1 MQMDLPQELSVGV
14 VAPYHSIQVSR
25 LWSKIRLMII
35 MLMGLKE
42 KERGKGKEGERDW
55 VQKMTTGHKH
65 ILKSL
70 SIAADDLSIPI
81 YLVEKHW

>member
-1 MQMDLPQELSVGV
+1 
-14 VAPYHSIQVSR
+14 
-25 LWSKIRLMII
+25 
-35 MLMGLKE
+35 MLMCLKE